1 MAMTANTSRALP
13 CKPPR
18 YQPVATAAPS
28 SAVALSAQAQGQA
41 ARIRLAER
49 VRELQALFEHIAA
62 TRMAGVALLNDDL
75 RVQTIGFEL
84 DRPVASAALQ
94 GATTPS
100 NQPPLKTDAELNG
113 DESAVASP
121 RPNAGA
127 EPAGAV
133 GILITPWF
141 MNLVWMPLDPA
152 APTVRV
158 GDKRTRVVGN
168 ERFDFI
174 GAHEPGFGGYE
185 ACSLFSPMFEF
196 VDHGAAV
203 ATAFEVLKQL
213 RAPKAESTNQA
224 SQTSEADHWASIMSP
239 GQTDR
244 AHADDTAAPAGGA
257 ADTTAAG
264 RVASCTKPATP
275 ATATAGDQALG
286 AASSSSVPGLTE
298 STVAPSGSTSCAA
311 VPSRRALLFGRTATG
326 APAP

>member
-1 MAMTANTSRALP
+1 MTKPAL
-13 CKPPR
+13 R
-18 YQPVATAAPS
+18 TGAAAATAT
-28 SAVALSAQAQGQA
+28 SANA
-41 ARIRLAER
+41 ATTRLAER
-49 VRELQALFEHIAA
+49 VRALQDLFEHIAA
-62 TRMAGVALLNDDL
+62 TRMAGVALLHDGL
-75 RVQTIGFEL
+75 QVQALGFQPDQHGL
-84 DRPVASAALQ
+84 PDPAKPAGNAAAS
-94 GATTPS
+94 T
-100 NQPPLKTDAELNG
+100 
-113 DESAVASP
+113 
-121 RPNAGA
+121 

-133 GILITPWF
+133 GILVTPWF

-224 SQTSEADHWASIMSP
+224 SQTSEADNWASIMSP

-244 AHADDTAAPAGGA
+244 APADDTAAPAGGA
-257 ADTTAAG
+257 EDTTAAG
-264 RVASCTKPATP
+264 RVASSTQPATP
-275 ATATAGDQALG
+275 ATAAAGDQNLG
-286 AASSSSVPGLTE
+286 AALSSSVPGLTE
-298 STVAPSGSTSCAA
+298 SPVAPPGTTSGAA
-311 VPSRRALLFGRTATG
+311 VPSRRALLFGRTAST